1 MFDARQR
8 SIGAGAIRVI
18 FCGILGTAMLHA
30 VDFSSYRGLQFG
42 MDLAAAT
49 KQAPRLTEVRVVHQ
63 RPALLQELEWQ
74 PRPSIQGDA
83 ARTDP
88 LKEGLLCFYNGQL
101 FRIVVTYE
109 RYKIE
114 GMTADDMIDG
124 ISATYGKA
132 STPAVQIAY
141 RSIYGETAAVL
152 ARWEDPEYS
161 YDLIRTGDR
170 SSFALVLY
178 SKRLDAL
185 AQAATVEAV
194 RLDVQEAPQRELDRQ
209 KKQNEDEQL
218 VLCLLYTSRCV

>member
-1 MFDARQR
+1 
-8 SIGAGAIRVI
+8 
-18 FCGILGTAMLHA
+18 
-30 VDFSSYRGLQFG
+30 
-42 MDLAAAT
+42 
-49 KQAPRLTEVRVVHQ
+49 
-63 RPALLQELEWQ
+63 
-74 PRPSIQGDA
+74 
-83 ARTDP
+83 
-88 LKEGLLCFYNGQL
+88 
-101 FRIVVTYE
+101 
-109 RYKIE
+109 
-114 GMTADDMIDG
+114 MIDG

-218 VLCLLYTSRCV
+218 VLVKARLANKLNFRP